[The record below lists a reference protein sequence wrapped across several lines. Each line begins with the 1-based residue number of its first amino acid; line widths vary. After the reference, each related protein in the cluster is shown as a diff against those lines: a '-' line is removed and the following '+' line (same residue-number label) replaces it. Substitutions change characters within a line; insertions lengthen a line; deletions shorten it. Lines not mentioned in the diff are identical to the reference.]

1 MPHDQYLRKWLKSR
15 CMLTFASRN
24 SPTIIPN
31 GKNIEKC
38 LSIFPFGKI
47 RCYFLLI
54 FPNGI
59 IEGATMKLEL
69 PPRPRRSDGKIS
81 NASDLGAILR
91 ERRKSLGLTQGQLAA
106 ACHCSPRF
114 VSELERG
121 IAGGNIKQVIEVC
134 REVGIDLFARARG

>member
-1 MPHDQYLRKWLKSR
+1 
-15 CMLTFASRN
+15 
-24 SPTIIPN
+24 
-31 GKNIEKC
+31 
-38 LSIFPFGKI
+38 
-47 RCYFLLI
+47 
-54 FPNGI
+54 
-59 IEGATMKLEL
+59 MKLEL

-91 ERRKSLGLTQGQLAA
+91 ERRKSLGLTQSQLAA
-106 ACHCSPRF
+106 ACQCSPRF

>member
-1 MPHDQYLRKWLKSR
+1 
-15 CMLTFASRN
+15 
-24 SPTIIPN
+24 
-31 GKNIEKC
+31 
-38 LSIFPFGKI
+38 
-47 RCYFLLI
+47 
-54 FPNGI
+54 
-59 IEGATMKLEL
+59 MKLEL
-69 PPRPRRSDGKIS
+69 PPKPRRSDGKIS

-121 IAGGNIKQVIEVC
+121 AAGGNIKQVIEVC